1 MGKWSLSSLCFEL
14 ETRFP
19 MESYGRPGHYTSSM
33 LWFGTM
39 LFGMERLTSP
49 KKWRLEPRIFLNVNG
64 NPSFPLLS
72 LSHRRLFLS
81 YGAAT
86 TFKGVMFA
94 IVVPLVPMFHTEA
107 HNLPFRILNEQKLV
121 PETLLR
127 NVSGNCFHSDLICA
141 LDTIPF
147 WSRGSKMKWKHG
159 VNRSKARHPVFSK
172 LCEQIVKEAKKRRCK
187 KLQLDK
193 TLSPYEV
200 LQNASAE
207 LNN

>member
-1 MGKWSLSSLCFEL
+1 
-14 ETRFP
+14 
-19 MESYGRPGHYTSSM
+19 MESYGRLGHYISPM

-72 LSHRRLFLS
+72 LSNRRLSLS

-94 IVVPLVPMFHTEA
+94 IVLPLVPMFHTEA

-127 NVSGNCFHSDLICA
+127 NVSGNCFHSDLISA
-141 LDTIPF
+141 L
-147 WSRGSKMKWKHG
+147 GSNTVLKSWVKDE
-159 VNRSKARHPVFSK
+159 VEARSKQVQKPDIRFFRSYANK
-172 LCEQIVKEAKKRRCK
+172 L
-187 KLQLDK
+187 
-193 TLSPYEV
+193 
-200 LQNASAE
+200 
-207 LNN
+207 